1 MRCLLINPNQVAL
14 RYDAHIIKFNET
26 ISIEDDDEDHPGNH
40 INVGDSFISTHE
52 GLYPVAIMSKVYD
65 ICESYTNIPLEF
77 ELPLSSKAS
86 AGTDAEASAGSSSG
100 GALVRTKS
108 VR

>member
-1 MRCLLINPNQVAL
+1 
-14 RYDAHIIKFNET
+14 
-26 ISIEDDDEDHPGNH
+26 
-40 INVGDSFISTHE
+40 
-52 GLYPVAIMSKVYD
+52 MSKVYD

-77 ELPLSSKAS
+77 ELPISSQAS
-86 AGTDAEASAGSSSG
+86 AGTVAGASEGAEASSSG